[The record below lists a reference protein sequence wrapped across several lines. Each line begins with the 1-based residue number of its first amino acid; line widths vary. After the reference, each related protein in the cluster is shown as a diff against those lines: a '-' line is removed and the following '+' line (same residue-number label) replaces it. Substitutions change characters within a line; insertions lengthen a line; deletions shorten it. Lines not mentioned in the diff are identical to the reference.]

1 MSWRVANI
9 CADRIFGSPVRKQ
22 IIMFLAD
29 KASDDGSGIY
39 CSKGTVQRHTELGAS
54 TVKRTI
60 GDFIQEGILVETGQ
74 IRRCTNG
81 YTVVYRMDLSAVG
94 ALERISEPSN
104 MIEYL
109 THPATD
115 RVQEG
120 PGTGSTEDQVLVPE
134 RTPNHPKTIRKPPTR
149 KREAEVD
156 EEIEKILAIFPQD
169 RIRDRATCLSQIETT
184 IEEGVVPEELHHA
197 VKTYAVET
205 EGFTRSRVCFSDN
218 WFRSRRWQT
227 YVEDLRSETSAVE
240 TLSAAHQKRLIS
252 WITSTSPMC
261 KHITPTQVAQ
271 LRKSAAINDTALR
284 AVGLLK

>member
-81 YTVVYRMDLSAVG
+81 YTVVYRMDLSAVE

-120 PGTGSTEDQVLVPE
+120 PGTGSPEDRVLVPE
-134 RTPNHPKTIRKPPTR
+134 RTPNLPKTIHKPPSR
-149 KREAEVD
+149 KREAEAAV
-156 EEIEKILAIFPQD
+156 EVQKILASFPRD
-169 RIRDRATCLSQIETT
+169 RLRNRATCLSQIETA
-184 IEEGVVPEELHHA
+184 IEEGVASDEMHHA
-197 VKTYAVET
+197 VKSYAAET

-218 WFRSRRWQT
+218 WFKSRRWQT
-227 YVEDLRSETSAVE
+227 YVEELRSQISVIEDLSAV
-240 TLSAAHQKRLIS
+240 HQERLVA
-252 WITSTSPMC
+252 WITSASPMC

-271 LRKSAAINDTALR
+271 LRMSAAVSDAALR